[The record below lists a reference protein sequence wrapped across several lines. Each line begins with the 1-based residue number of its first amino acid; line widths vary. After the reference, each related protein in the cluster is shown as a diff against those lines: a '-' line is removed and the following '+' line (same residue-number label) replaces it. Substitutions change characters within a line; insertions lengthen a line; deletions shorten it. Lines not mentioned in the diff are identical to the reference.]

1 VTLFLDARLS
11 AVGGNLAA
19 AVAINQGADIG
30 NYQSLQPAQLLNDI
44 RGRHLLIATHGFN
57 VDRAA
62 GIACLSNW
70 ERLLQFPPGAV
81 FLGLLWPGDSI
92 WRHGLDYPEEPRIAN
107 DAGRLAASFLDA
119 NFGGAASI
127 SFVSHSLGA
136 RVLLAAISQ
145 MHLPVRRAIFM
156 AGAIDDDCL
165 SAEFKAAAAKIGK
178 ISVLA
183 SRRDKVLS
191 GAFPLGNFVAGIIAE
206 GHPWWHAAL
215 GQRGP
220 SMPYPSNFQSPF
232 MIPDNWGFEHGD
244 YLQIDPPAP
253 SIVVPTDVPA
263 NGYPEP
269 GAKYW
274 QAAWTAALSST
285 RFR

>member
-1 VTLFLDARLS
+1 
-11 AVGGNLAA
+11 
-19 AVAINQGADIG
+19 
-30 NYQSLQPAQLLNDI
+30 
-44 RGRHLLIATHGFN
+44 
-57 VDRAA
+57 
-62 GIACLSNW
+62 
-70 ERLLQFPPGAV
+70 
-81 FLGLLWPGDSI
+81 
-92 WRHGLDYPEEPRIAN
+92 
-107 DAGRLAASFLDA
+107 
-119 NFGGAASI
+119 
-127 SFVSHSLGA
+127 
-136 RVLLAAISQ
+136 
-145 MHLPVRRAIFM
+145 MHLPVRRAILM

-165 SAEFKAAAAKIGK
+165 STEFKAAAAKIGK

-183 SRRDKVLS
+183 SRQDKVLS
-191 GAFPLGNFVAGIIAE
+191 AAFPLGNFVAGVIAE

-253 SIVVPTDVPA
+253 SIVVPTDVPP

-269 GAKYW
+269 GTKYW